1 MRFAADP
8 FDWNDDNIRR
18 LETLWAEGH
27 STAEIGRRMGV
38 TNNAIVGKA
47 HRLRLPARPSPIR
60 AGAERKE
67 CRRPRAPR
75 VTLPGLQPR
84 TMPTKASH
92 VTGLQP
98 APAPWR
104 APDPMRLGASRCCW
118 PIGDPGTPEFRFCEA
133 TNAAG
138 YPYCRDHCAIAYRPA
153 AGRAA
158 AA

>member
-1 MRFAADP
+1 MRFTADP
-8 FDWNDDNIRR
+8 FDWNLENIRR

-38 TNNAIVGKA
+38 TKNAIVGKA
-47 HRLRLPARPSPIR
+47 HRLGLSGRPSPIR
-60 AGAERKE
+60 AGDERKA
-67 CRRPRAPR
+67 CRPPRAPR

-84 TMPTKASH
+84 ATRTKATS
-92 VTGLQP
+92 VTGP
-98 APAPWR
+98 RVAPAPWR
-104 APDPMRLGASRCCW
+104 APDCMRLGASRCCW

-133 TNAAG
+133 ANAAG
-138 YPYCRDHCAIAYRPA
+138 YPYCPDHCAIAYRPA